1 MVPHLVLENVKAFK
15 EQRKVRFLNSQSN
28 LSIKI
33 NKEYNMIGSHN
44 TFSYLPIKNR
54 WRKIF
59 KPWYKCQDKDIIQQI
74 DNGARFFDIRVKFDK
89 KGLLNIV
96 HNKVVFDIN
105 EIQFWRLMVDVK
117 NLAKE
122 LNTKLY
128 FRVILDIRKEPKD
141 KKHQLKFFKS
151 FIYQFNKFDERIC
164 LDHSIIYWNWD
175 YTYYYNNQFNIIED
189 HASVKAKWYE
199 YILGTKYYATKVG
212 YKYINEHSSKN
223 IYLLDF
229 I

>member
-1 MVPHLVLENVKAFK
+1 M
-15 EQRKVRFLNSQSN
+15 
-28 LSIKI
+28 
-33 NKEYNMIGSHN
+33 NMIGSHN

-74 DNGARFFDIRVKFDK
+74 NNGARFFDIRAKFDK

-105 EIQFWRLMVDVK
+105 EIQFWRLMVNVK

-223 IYLLDF
+223 IYLLNF

>member
-1 MVPHLVLENVKAFK
+1 
-15 EQRKVRFLNSQSN
+15 
-28 LSIKI
+28 
-33 NKEYNMIGSHN
+33 MIGSHN

-74 DNGARFFDIRVKFDK
+74 NNGARFFDIRVKFDK

-141 KKHQLKFFKS
+141 KKHQLKFFKV

-164 LDHSIIYWNWD
+164 LDHSITYWNWD

-199 YILGTKYYATKVG
+199 YILGTKYYAIKVG

>member
-1 MVPHLVLENVKAFK
+1 
-15 EQRKVRFLNSQSN
+15 
-28 LSIKI
+28 
-33 NKEYNMIGSHN
+33 MIGSHN

-59 KPWYKCQDKDIIQQI
+59 KPWYKCQDKTILKQI
-74 DNGARFFDIRVKFDK
+74 NVGARFFDIRVKFDK
-89 KGLLNIV
+89 KGNLQIV
-96 HNKVVFDIN
+96 HNKIVFDIN
-105 EIQFWRLMVDVK
+105 ESQFWDIMDSV
-117 NLAKE
+117 KE
-122 LNTKLY
+122 LANKLNTILY
-128 FRVILDIRKEPKD
+128 FRIILDIRNRPRDFALQKCYLIDFANRFNSID
-141 KKHQLKFFKS
+141 KL
-151 FIYQFNKFDERIC
+151 IC
-164 LDHSIIYWNWD
+164 LEHTITYWNWKP
-175 YTYYYNNQFNIIED
+175 TYYHINNFSIIED

>member
-1 MVPHLVLENVKAFK
+1 
-15 EQRKVRFLNSQSN
+15 
-28 LSIKI
+28 
-33 NKEYNMIGSHN
+33 MIGSHN

-59 KPWYKCQDKDIIQQI
+59 KPWYKCQDKTIFQQI
-74 DNGARFFDIRVKFDK
+74 ANGARFF
-89 KGLLNIV
+89 
-96 HNKVVFDIN
+96 
-105 EIQFWRLMVDVK
+105 
-117 NLAKE
+117 
-122 LNTKLY
+122 
-128 FRVILDIRKEPKD
+128 DIRKEPKD

>member
-1 MVPHLVLENVKAFK
+1 
-15 EQRKVRFLNSQSN
+15 
-28 LSIKI
+28 
-33 NKEYNMIGSHN
+33 MIGSHN

-54 WRKIF
+54 WMSF
-59 KPWYKCQDKDIIQQI
+59 LKPWYKCQDKDIIQQI
-74 DNGARFFDIRVKFDK
+74 NNGAKFFDIRVKFDK

-141 KKHQLKFFKS
+141 KKHQLKLFKS

>member
-1 MVPHLVLENVKAFK
+1 M
-15 EQRKVRFLNSQSN
+15 
-28 LSIKI
+28 
-33 NKEYNMIGSHN
+33 
-44 TFSYLPIKNR
+44 
-54 WRKIF
+54 
-59 KPWYKCQDKDIIQQI
+59 
-74 DNGARFFDIRVKFDK
+74 
-89 KGLLNIV
+89 LNIV

-164 LDHSIIYWNWD
+164 LDHSITYWNWD
-175 YTYYYNNQFNIIED
+175 YTYYYNNQFNIIEN

-212 YKYINEHSSKN
+212 YKYLKEHSFKN

>member
-1 MVPHLVLENVKAFK
+1 M
-15 EQRKVRFLNSQSN
+15 
-28 LSIKI
+28 
-33 NKEYNMIGSHN
+33 NMKGSHN

-59 KPWYKCQDKDIIQQI
+59 KPWYKCQDKDIIKQI
-74 DNGARFFDIRVKFDK
+74 NNGARFFDIRVKFDK

-141 KKHQLKFFKS
+141 KKHQLEFFGA

-175 YTYYYNNQFNIIED
+175 YIYYYNNQFNIIED

-199 YILGTKYYATKVG
+199 YILGTKYYAAKVG

>member
-1 MVPHLVLENVKAFK
+1 
-15 EQRKVRFLNSQSN
+15 
-28 LSIKI
+28 
-33 NKEYNMIGSHN
+33 MIGSHN

-54 WRKIF
+54 WISFLIF
-59 KPWYKCQDKDIIQQI
+59 FYKCQDKDIIQQI
-74 DNGARFFDIRVKFDK
+74 NNGAKFFDIRVKFDK

-105 EIQFWRLMVDVK
+105 EIQFWQLMDDVK

-141 KKHQLKFFKS
+141 KKHQLEFFKA
-151 FIYQFNKFDERIC
+151 FIYQFNKIDERIC
-164 LDHSIIYWNWD
+164 LDHSITYWNWD
-175 YTYYYNNQFNIIED
+175 YKYYYNNQFNIIED

-212 YKYINEHSSKN
+212 YKYINEHSFKN